1 MKQFN
6 NPIGETVNSNLPM
19 LKIIADQWGL
29 KINNLK
35 HFNIAKRILINSV
48 KNN

>member
-1 MKQFN
+1 MKKFN
-6 NPIGETVNSNLPM
+6 YPIGKTVNSNLPM
-19 LKIIADQWGL
+19 LKIIAEQWGL

-35 HFNIAKRILINSV
+35 HFNIATRILKNSI